1 MLLQVGDDELGGH
14 QVVARRQHREA
25 RRRQVLAPEAHLMPH
40 ELAPKDLHIMP
51 DSL

>member
-1 MLLQVGDDELGGH
+1 MLFEVGDDELGGH

-40 ELAPKDLHIMP
+40 ELAPKDLRMMP